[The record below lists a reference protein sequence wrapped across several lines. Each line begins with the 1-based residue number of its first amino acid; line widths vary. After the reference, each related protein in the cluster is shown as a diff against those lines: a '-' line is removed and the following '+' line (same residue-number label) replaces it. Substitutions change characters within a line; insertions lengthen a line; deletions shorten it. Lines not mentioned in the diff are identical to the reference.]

1 MRISTLIIV
10 AFVAVPPDVSRRLH
24 VTPVPLQPA
33 MTQSVI
39 VGRSVCGGSTW
50 LLTRSADLIRLGRES
65 RTPTVRRVRDL
76 RPDDSFWGL
85 ACLDDGSLWTL
96 ATGHVLA
103 RMTPDGAIVERVVMV
118 MPQVEVFGAQDR
130 LVLLG
135 LPIVLNRPVLSAG
148 PRSSPGTVR
157 PWPGLVGRAGFGN
170 SPALATNLVGC
181 GIGFASWIPCWF
193 VDQSRVSISNGT
205 IAREVRMPW
214 LTRPDVDRTAPIRDV
229 ALIPDGSM
237 WVLAASSTPA
247 SNGRRVSQRLSRVG
261 PSGDERQSV
270 ALAPAVRLIV
280 WADASGCVL
289 LTVNGSLLRVSESGG
304 SK

>member
-65 RTPTVRRVRDL
+65 RTPTVRRV
-76 RPDDSFWGL
+76 
-85 ACLDDGSLWTL
+85 
-96 ATGHVLA
+96 
-103 RMTPDGAIVERVVMV
+103 
-118 MPQVEVFGAQDR
+118 
-130 LVLLG
+130 
-135 LPIVLNRPVLSAG
+135 
-148 PRSSPGTVR
+148 
-157 PWPGLVGRAGFGN
+157 
-170 SPALATNLVGC
+170 
-181 GIGFASWIPCWF
+181 
-193 VDQSRVSISNGT
+193 
-205 IAREVRMPW
+205 
-214 LTRPDVDRTAPIRDV
+214 
-229 ALIPDGSM
+229 
-237 WVLAASSTPA
+237 
-247 SNGRRVSQRLSRVG
+247 SQRLSRVG